1 MRTVL
6 RSVVLAAAVAGV
18 GWQAHPASA
27 QTARATQTAPTTRPA
42 AEVPVKQVVLF
53 SSGVGYFEHFGAI
66 KGGGTTE
73 LRFKTAQINDILKSL
88 VLQDLDG
95 GAVNTIT
102 YPSQDPVTKTLRSF
116 QVDITANPSMA
127 ELLNQLRG
135 AKVTVQESDR
145 TIDGTILGVETK
157 KRPVKKDDSEPVEVS
172 ILNVITAGKMLAVE
186 LDNVRSIELQ
196 DPQLQDEMT
205 RALSALTQARDKDKK
220 PVQIHFAGDG
230 ERRVRLGYV
239 VETPIWKT
247 SYRLILPATKDDKP
261 KLQGW
266 AIVENQTDNDW
277 DNVQLSLVS
286 GRPISFVTDLYQPLY
301 IPRPVVMPELY
312 ASLRPQTYDAGVDGE
327 LALGDFV
334 GETGAGGQP
343 RDRANQVA
351 ANDALGKQLQS
362 RRQAMRK
369 EMSLSESAA
378 AAPATAA
385 PGQQPMDAAASVRT
399 IASASK
405 VGELFQYTVGNVSLP
420 RQKSAMIPIITDDVE
435 VERLSIYNASVLPKN
450 PLNGARVKNT
460 TKKHLLQGPI
470 TVLDGHT
477 YAGDAQID
485 NVPPGQERLLSY
497 GIDLQVRVDAT
508 KNRHDSSLMT
518 ARIVKGVL
526 ELTHKNMFTQE
537 YVAENKSDAN
547 KTLIVEHPLRQG
559 WKLVDTDKPIET
571 TESLYR
577 FKGSVDA
584 GKGSKLVVKE
594 EIVQGQAIAIL
605 PTELTALV
613 SYSKQGGIPDDVRK
627 ALVSA
632 IEKKQ
637 KLVDFQRQIDQ
648 KKELWKQIG
657 EEQNRIREN
666 MKTVRQPSPYYDRL
680 MTKLNDQES
689 KIETLQTEIESLTE
703 QLNKQRAEL
712 EAYLAN
718 LNVG

>member
-1 MRTVL
+1 M
-6 RSVVLAAAVAGV
+6 VLAAAVAGV
-18 GWQAHPASA
+18 AWQGNVGLA
-27 QTARATQTAPTTRPA
+27 QTAPGQVAHTAPTTRPA
-42 AEVPVKQVVLF
+42 ADVPVKQVVLF
-53 SSGVGYFEHFGAI
+53 SSGVGYFEHFGTI
-66 KGGGTTE
+66 KGDGSTE

-95 GAVNTIT
+95 GMINTIT
-102 YPSQDPVTKTLRSF
+102 YPSQDPIGKTLKSF

-135 AKVTVQESDR
+135 AKVKVQDAER

-157 KRPVKKDDSEPVEVS
+157 QRPVKQIDGSSETIEVS

-196 DPQLQDEMT
+196 DPQLQDELN
-205 RALSALTQARDKDKK
+205 RALTALAQARDQDKK
-220 PVQIHFAGDG
+220 PVQINFSGQG

-247 SYRLILPATKDDKP
+247 SYRLILPEGKDDKP
-261 KLQGW
+261 RLQGW

-286 GRPISFVTDLYQPLY
+286 GRPISFVMDLYQPLY
-301 IPRPVVMPELY
+301 VPRPVVVPELF
-312 ASLRPQTYDAGVDGE
+312 ASLRPQTYDAGME
-327 LALGDFV
+327 EAKKAEDF
-334 GETGAGGQP
+334 GLLGGQGGG
-343 RDRANQVA
+343 DRAAGAMSNTTRSMA
-351 ANDALGKQLQS
+351 
-362 RRQAMRK
+362 RRKLA
-369 EMSLSESAA
+369 ENLPA
-378 AAPATAA
+378 ATAA
-385 PGQQPMDAAASVRT
+385 PAAPAQMAQQMQSLAKPMDASSSIRSV
-399 IASASK
+399 ASAAK

-420 RQKSAMIPIITDDVE
+420 RQKSAMIPIITDEVE
-435 VERLSIYNASVLPKN
+435 VEKLSIYNASVLPKN

-460 TKKHLLQGPI
+460 TGKHLLQGPI

-497 GIDLQVRVDAT
+497 GIDLQMRVDAT
-508 KNRHDSSLMT
+508 KNRNDSSLMT
-518 ARIVKGVL
+518 AKIVKGVL
-526 ELTHKNMFTQE
+526 ELTYKNQFTQE
-537 YVAENKSDAN
+537 YLAENKADAT

-577 FKGSVDA
+577 FKGSVEP
-584 GKGSKLVVKE
+584 GKASKLVVKE
-594 EIVQGQAIAIL
+594 EIVQGQAVAIL
-605 PTELTALV
+605 PTDISALV
-613 SYSKQGGIPDDVRK
+613 AYSKHGSIPEEVKK
-627 ALVSA
+627 ALRQA
-632 IEKKQ
+632 IDKKQ
-637 KLVDFQRQIDQ
+637 QLVDTQRQLEQ
-648 KKELWKQIG
+648 KKEQVKVIA

-689 KIETLQTEIESLTE
+689 KIEGFQTEIESLTTQQQTQQKE
-703 QLNKQRAEL
+703 MEAFLNG
-712 EAYLAN
+712 